1 MTHVLLKYGF
11 LIIIIFNSCS
21 DRSGRNEKKEFRESK
36 NGVEYADRFTI
47 EMKDGYSVLTII
59 NPWQGAV
66 NISQVY
72 YLVKRG
78 NRIPEGVDSSEV
90 IFVPVRKIICMST
103 THLAMISAI
112 NEEETV
118 KGVSGSDFLYNQKLI
133 ELIKNGRIVDI
144 GYEDNLNKELV
155 IQISPDL
162 IMVYGV
168 GNESAGYLSKIKEMG
183 MKVIFNADYL
193 ETDPLGKA
201 EWIKVFGALYCKEK
215 EANILF
221 SSIAE
226 EYNRLKVIIL
236 QKTNVHPTVLLG
248 LPWKDTWFIS
258 PGNSYIC
265 KMISDAGGN
274 YLWKDTQSDISMPFG
289 LENVFIRAL
298 DSDIWLNTGSANNKK
313 EITAIDKRL
322 GDLPS
327 FKKGKIFNNN
337 KRISIKG
344 GNDYWES
351 GCINP
356 HIILKDIASILH
368 PDLFP
373 DYELYYYRKIE

>member
-1 MTHVLLKYGF
+1 MIHGFFKYGF
-11 LIIIIFNSCS
+11 LIFLMFNSCS
-21 DRSGRNEKKEFRESK
+21 DRSGRIEKGEHIESK
-36 NGVEYADRFTI
+36 NGTEYADRFTI
-47 EMKDGYSVLTII
+47 EMKDGYSVITIKD
-59 NPWQGAV
+59 PWQGAV

-78 NRIPEGVDSSEV
+78 DRKPVSIDSSDV
-90 IFVPVRKIICMST
+90 IFVPLKKIICMST
-103 THLAMISAI
+103 THLAMITAI
-112 NEEETV
+112 NEEESV
-118 KGVSGSDFLYNQKLI
+118 KGVSGSDFLYNKKLI
-133 ELIKNGRIVDI
+133 ELIENGRIVDI

-162 IMVYGV
+162 IMIYGV
-168 GNESAGYLSKIKEMG
+168 GNESAGYLNKIKEMG
-183 MKVIFNADYL
+183 MKVMFNADYL

-221 SSIAE
+221 SSITE
-226 EYNRLKVIIL
+226 KYNKLKAFVL
-236 QKTNVHPTVLLG
+236 QKTDVHPVVLLG

-258 PGNSYIC
+258 PGNSYIS
-265 KMISDAGGN
+265 KMISDAGGK
-274 YLWKDTQSDISMPFG
+274 YLWKDTQSDISMPLG
-289 LENVFIRAL
+289 IENVFIRAL
-298 DSDIWLNTGSANNKK
+298 DADIWLNTGSINNKK
-313 EITAIDKRL
+313 EITALDKRL

-327 FKKGKIFNNN
+327 FKRGKIFNNN
-337 KRISIKG
+337 KRISLKG

-356 HIILKDIASILH
+356 HIILKDIATILH

-373 DYELYYYRKIE
+373 GYELYYYRKIE